1 MTRFVGGVIFAGS
14 KNIMKKLLTFVQVL
28 FSAVAISSAAEIS
41 PPNTNLTALERAMVA
56 AARPAAAPQFNGAR
70 VIGIRPGLPLVYA
83 LAATGERPVVF
94 SAKHLPAGLDLHG
107 DTGIITGMLMKPG
120 EYKLKVTAK
129 NSAGNAETEIKIVCG
144 DALALTPPLGWN
156 SYDAFGDSVTEAETR
171 ANAAWMQAHLQPLGW
186 DTIVVDFRWYDP
198 QPTGDDSLLNKTR
211 VGAALAAD
219 EFGRLL
225 PAPNRFPSAT
235 NGLGFKPLADQ
246 LHSMG
251 LKFGIH
257 VMRGVPRQ
265 AVLANTPLLGG
276 QFTAADAGD
285 ANDKCPWCPDMFG
298 ARANSAAQAWYDS
311 CAQLWAAWGV
321 DYIKVDDLSEP
332 YHAAEIEM
340 IHRAIAKVHHA
351 IVFSTSPG
359 PTATSHAGHIAANAN
374 LWRISGDFWDRW
386 PKLNEQFDLLAQWSG
401 AGGPGHWPD
410 ADMIPLGQIAIRSK
424 LGGNPHW
431 THFTRDEQRT
441 LISLWSLA
449 PSPLML
455 GMNLPDNDDWTT
467 ALLTNPEV
475 IAVNQDAPGKPAR
488 RVFRAGSAAEMWVRE
503 LAGGVRVVGWFNRT
517 GQAITAECNW
527 RDAGFAAR
535 PRVRDLWLRQ
545 NLPRSEKFS
554 AEIPP
559 HGCVLLRV
567 D

>member
-1 MTRFVGGVIFAGS
+1 LSAQAAS
-14 KNIMKKLLTFVQVL
+14 SNASLTPLEQ
-28 FSAVAISSAAEIS
+28 EI
-41 PPNTNLTALERAMVA
+41 VA
-56 AARPAAAPQFNGAR
+56 AAKSAAAPQFNGAR
-70 VIGIRPGLPLVYA
+70 VIGIRPGLPLIYS
-83 LAATGERPVVF
+83 LAASGERPVVF
-94 SAKHLPAGLDLHG
+94 SAKNLPVGLDLHV
-107 DTGIITGMLMKPG
+107 DTGIITGTLMKTG
-120 EYKLKVTAK
+120 EYKIKVTAK
-129 NSAGNAETEIKIVCG
+129 NSAGRAETEIKIISG
-144 DALALTPPLGWN
+144 DSLALTPPLGWN
-156 SYDAFGDSVTEAETR
+156 SYDAFGDSVTEAETL
-171 ANAAWMQAHLQPLGW
+171 ANATWMQAHLQPLGW

-225 PAPNRFPSAT
+225 PALNRFPSAT

-257 VMRGVPRQ
+257 VMRGIPRQ
-265 AVLANTPLLGG
+265 AVLANTSILGG

-285 ANDKCPWCPDMFG
+285 PNDKCPWCPDMFG
-298 ARANSAAQAWYDS
+298 ARDNAAAQAWYDS
-311 CAQLWAAWGV
+311 CAQLWASWGV

-332 YHAAEIEM
+332 YHAAEIEI

-359 PTATSHAGHIAANAN
+359 PTTTSRAGHIAANAN

-386 PKLNEQFDLLAQWSG
+386 SKLNEQFDLLAQWSG
-401 AGGPGHWPD
+401 AGAPGHWPD
-410 ADMIPLGQIAIRSK
+410 ADMIPLGKIAIRSK

-431 THFTRDEQRT
+431 THFTHDEQRT

-475 IAVNQDAPGKPAR
+475 IAVNQDALGKPAQR
-488 RVFRAGSAAEMWVRE
+488 IFRVGRAAEMWVRE
-503 LAGGVRVVGWFNRT
+503 LADGARVVGLFNRT
-517 GQAITAECNW
+517 GQTITAECNW
-527 RDAGFAAR
+527 RDEGFVAQ

-554 AEIPP
+554 AEIPA

-567 D
+567 E